1 MTTCHSPLRLTAASF
16 FLRLC
21 LLMVMGEMTICLM
34 RLSELIVIDRFWNYE
49 DERGLTRTVRGTKTM
64 SWHVACQWVS
74 VVSAVNWCVDDDT
87 PFFVIILL
95 SAVMAQSRTFV
106 QSKKIHRN
114 KVIQSVITISQLA
127 KFLQL
132 VITISRLLAE
142 IFVAQFPTNQSA
154 LSVVLSLDDA
164 FNATNE

>member
-1 MTTCHSPLRLTAASF
+1 M
-16 FLRLC
+16 
-21 LLMVMGEMTICLM
+21 
-34 RLSELIVIDRFWNYE
+34 
-49 DERGLTRTVRGTKTM
+49 
-64 SWHVACQWVS
+64 
-74 VVSAVNWCVDDDT
+74 
-87 PFFVIILL
+87 IILL